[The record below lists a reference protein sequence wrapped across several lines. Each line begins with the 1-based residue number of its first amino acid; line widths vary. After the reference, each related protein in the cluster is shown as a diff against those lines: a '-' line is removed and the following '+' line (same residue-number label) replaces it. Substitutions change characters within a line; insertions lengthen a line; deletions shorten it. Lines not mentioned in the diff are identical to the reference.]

1 MADRDGAPVIA
12 ANNVYRI
19 ARYKWHSLHDV
30 TLPLGSP
37 LPAPTFPPRHLPLPL
52 LLCSHDTRQIGGKC
66 SSNRIPLS
74 PCIPALYSFLFFFLP
89 LSLSLFRPI
98 ETCFFRTEF
107 LEQFVTIPVVLS
119 PVCNIEILQLVW
131 NFQCFSGETCGSK
144 IRYLIRESAII
155 MIFIAWI
162 FICNRIYSFLV
173 QDLPR
178 RYFLF
183 LCILYDLLLRNLLR
197 YFFFLGLPW

>member
-1 MADRDGAPVIA
+1 MTFTPRCNAPSRFPA
-12 ANNVYRI
+12 FQ
-19 ARYKWHSLHDV
+19 
-30 TLPLGSP
+30 LPLFRPATSP
-37 LPAPTFPPRHLPLPL
+37 SPSSYVPMILGKSVENVLQIEFHSRRILAVYPRY
-52 LLCSHDTRQIGGKC
+52 T
-66 SSNRIPLS
+66 
-74 PCIPALYSFLFFFLP
+74 LFFFFSS

-107 LEQFVTIPVVLS
+107 LEQFVTIPAVLS

-183 LCILYDLLLRNLLR
+183 LCTLYDLLLRNLLR

>member
-1 MADRDGAPVIA
+1 MTFTPRCNAPSRFPA
-12 ANNVYRI
+12 FQ
-19 ARYKWHSLHDV
+19 
-30 TLPLGSP
+30 LPLFRPATSP
-37 LPAPTFPPRHLPLPL
+37 SPSSYVPMILGKSVENVLQIEFHSRRVYPRY
-52 LLCSHDTRQIGGKC
+52 T
-66 SSNRIPLS
+66 
-74 PCIPALYSFLFFFLP
+74 LFFFFSS
-89 LSLSLFRPI
+89 LSLSLSRPI

-107 LEQFVTIPVVLS
+107 LEQFVTIPAVLS

-131 NFQCFSGETCGSK
+131 NFQCFSGETSCGSK

-162 FICNRIYSFLV
+162 FICNRIYSFFV

-183 LCILYDLLLRNLLR
+183 LCTLYDLLLRNLLR
-197 YFFFLGLPW
+197 YFFFLRLPW